1 MSDERIFSWAENA
14 DGRMV
19 HVDSVPRGLKCNCFC
34 PYCHEPLVAR
44 QGEVKEHGFAHHSE
58 NRQSRL
64 EICYQVT
71 LYKLAE
77 QIIQQQKRIIAPSY
91 YGIFPSKEIVFLDIK
106 VDSSYE
112 REDKQPDVVATTPD
126 GEQYL
131 IEFTFEYKVQHKQ
144 PIDYKNLNC
153 IEIDLAHQSLDTLQ
167 HFLTSKPVADCKWVN
182 CDSYFS
188 QIEDRYAKA
197 GKKVKVV
204 CEDKCEQCK
213 LHDFCCVV
221 RDKNSDI
228 LEIYNNGKAYRLC
241 KLELFAERELEL
253 MKREKEQERVRR
265 EQEEYYLRLEEQR
278 RKEEEEQE
286 RMHEERIKRL
296 QERKLKEEAER
307 KRRLEATDP
316 SEWSCFDC
324 ESNLAWANRGD
335 KANCGCYISLGVPKN
350 TPPETAKTCK
360 RYRPKL

>member
-1 MSDERIFSWAENA
+1 MSDERIFSWAEDTN
-14 DGRMV
+14 GQLV

-44 QGEVKEHGFAHHSE
+44 HGEVKEHGFAHHSE

-91 YGIFPSKEIVFLDIK
+91 YRIFPSKEITFSDIK

-112 REDKQPDVVATTPD
+112 REDKQPDVIATTSN

-144 PIDYKNLNC
+144 PFDYKSLNC
-153 IEIDLAHQSLDTLQ
+153 IEIDLSNQSLDTLQ
-167 HFLTSKPVADCKWVN
+167 QFLSSRPNEDWQWVN
-182 CDSYFS
+182 NDLYFNR
-188 QIEDRYAKA
+188 IEERYAKA
-197 GKKVKVV
+197 NKKVRVV
-204 CEDKCEQCK
+204 CEDECKHCK
-213 LHDFCCVV
+213 LSDYCCAV
-221 RDKNSDI
+221 RNNDSELLVI
-228 LEIYNNGKAYRLC
+228 VNNGKTYRLC
-241 KLELFAERELEL
+241 KQELFAERQLELEEIQKAEERL
-253 MKREKEQERVRR
+253 LEERRRKIQER
-265 EQEEYYLRLEEQR
+265 Q
-278 RKEEEEQE
+278 
-286 RMHEERIKRL
+286 
-296 QERKLKEEAER
+296 LKEEAER
-307 KRRLEATDP
+307 KRRLESTDP

-324 ESNLAWANRGD
+324 VSNLSWANRGNM
-335 KANCGCYISLGVPKN
+335 ANCGCYQSIGVPKN
-350 TPPETAKTCK
+350 TPPETAQRCE